1 MGSILDNTNLT
12 MTPAERNRAAILII
26 EPDANDRNNLRTSLK
41 NLGFTTVSD
50 APNHFSGLEK
60 LGERKFT
67 HIIFSAK
74 ETNMPV
80 LEFVTKALEG
90 SSEMICIPSSAEP
103 DVDDVFDMLIK
114 GAKGFLV
121 KPFTI
126 DTIENAVVGATKGD
140 PISDAVLQAKNR
152 NEALVAVLL
161 QSLDKVATVMRQA
174 RQFETAKREV
184 PKAMAVFQRSSD
196 LAKTFCKDGQVGFF
210 MALEEFCIERSKGPA
225 SRLGRLRKR
234 LKSNRVTE
242 DEQDSADA

>member
-1 MGSILDNTNLT
+1 MGSILDNNTLT
-12 MTPAERNRAAILII
+12 MSPGERNKAAVLII

-41 NLGFTTVSD
+41 NLGFGTISD
-50 APNHFSGLEK
+50 APNHFAGLEK
-60 LGERKFT
+60 MEERSFS
-67 HIIFSAK
+67 HVIFAAK

-80 LEFVTKALEG
+80 VEFVVKALEG
-90 SSEMICIPSSAEP
+90 RPDTIVIPSSSEP
-103 DVDDVFDMLIK
+103 DVDDVFEMLIK
-114 GAKGFLV
+114 GARGFLV

-126 DTIENAVVGATKGD
+126 DTVDNAIVMASKGD

-161 QSLDKVATVMRQA
+161 QSLDKVATVMRQS

-184 PKAMAVFQRSSD
+184 PKAMAIFQRSSE
-196 LAKTFCKDGQVGFF
+196 LAKTFCKDGEVGFF

-234 LKSNRVTE
+234 LKTSRKTE
-242 DEQDSADA
+242 DESSASA